1 MTAAPTPCS
10 HAHNSTWTLCTSCVA
25 RFTLRSPCSK
35 RKKNLPALRRGSRVG
50 HQISIVRPAN
60 PLLSVTMCNRNG
72 ILRSVGPT
80 RGTTCA
86 HLFMVHLTTLA
97 RLRGGHPTN
106 RGSIA
111 NSGNKCDF
119 PPSAI
124 PTLETTLSDRKL
136 HRGAASP
143 VVCTGQPSE
152 HLARDT
158 EVSHEDPT

>member
-1 MTAAPTPCS
+1 MYIVCGQV
-10 HAHNSTWTLCTSCVA
+10 HALVA
-25 RFTLRSPCSK
+25 LFQA
-35 RKKNLPALRRGSRVG
+35 KKKDLPALQRGSRVG

-60 PLLSVTMCNRNG
+60 PLLSVTMCNKNG
-72 ILRSVGPT
+72 ILRSVGPI

-111 NSGNKCDF
+111 DSGNKCDF

-124 PTLETTLSDRKL
+124 PTLETTLPDRKL
-136 HRGAASP
+136 YRGAASP
-143 VVCTGQPSE
+143 VAHTGQLSE
-152 HLARDT
+152 HVARDS
-158 EVSHEDPT
+158 EANHKDPT